1 MYSPQIN
8 SHAPTAVSK
17 LVIPADNTAV
27 DALVEQVMQQAFE
40 QLTTL
45 TGLNQRQAS
54 QPIANKYNIPIEQ
67 SRNARIIE
75 LLNDE
80 ESQFIDQLFN

>member
-1 MYSPQIN
+1 MYSPQIS
-8 SHAPTAVSK
+8 SHSPTAVSK
-17 LVIPADNTAV
+17 VHTPAGNTAI
-27 DALVEQVMQQAFE
+27 DALVEQVMQQALK

-45 TGLNQRQAS
+45 TGLNQRQAL
-54 QPIANKYNIPIEQ
+54 QLIANKYNIPIEQ

-80 ESQFIDQLFN
+80 ESQFIGQLFN